1 MGRALPWGAL
11 RTPAHGWSSCLVPG
25 MGAARRP
32 PRAAAL
38 SPSAAC
44 VGTPLDVPG
53 DALGASSFGSL
64 SKRCEEGSFSGFHQ
78 KERIPLLV
86 QLLKNSVSVCLVRA
100 FPYMW
105 P

>member
-1 MGRALPWGAL
+1 
-11 RTPAHGWSSCLVPG
+11 
-25 MGAARRP
+25 MGASRRP
-32 PRAAAL
+32 PHAAAL

-86 QLLKNSVSVCLVRA
+86 QLLKNSVSVCLVHA